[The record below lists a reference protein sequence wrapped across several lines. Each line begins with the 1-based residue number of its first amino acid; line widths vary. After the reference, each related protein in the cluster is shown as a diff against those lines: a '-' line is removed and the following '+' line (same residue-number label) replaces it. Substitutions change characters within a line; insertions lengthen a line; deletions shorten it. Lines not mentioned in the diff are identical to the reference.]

1 MKFSSKF
8 FNVIF
13 LSLLILSTENAYVK
27 LSGKKISSEPLTS
40 PSIINA
46 FDDDLTTSFTS
57 KEASKGWIGLK
68 LDSKYLITKIG
79 LAFPINS
86 KKEDYLL
93 SILEGSNEPTFSDST
108 VLYMVTE
115 ELKLGEMNYIPI
127 KTNIRYK
134 YIRYI
139 GPNSKYCVI
148 SELEIYGD
156 DELGTSTR
164 INSFASSSKNDDDE
178 DYYYQATNLPLVTI
192 NTEDSIEPFDK
203 ENYITCTVTIIKDN
217 KIVTKEKAKIKL
229 RGNST
234 SRLDKKSY
242 RLKFDSKQKILD
254 MPAKAKNWA
263 IIANYSDKTLMR
275 YLLAHKISSL
285 FELNYS
291 PACESVD
298 MIVNG
303 EFQGN
308 FGFCDQME
316 EGKGRIEVT
325 EMDETC
331 IEEPEVTGGYVIAA
345 DGWARQGGD
354 KYYLSNKGVVLVIKY
369 PKDNDIVKEQET
381 YILNAF
387 NKVEEECYDNITDK
401 IDIDTFCKYLL
412 VEDLTGNGETFWST
426 YMYKEREDDKIY
438 FGPVWDFDLA
448 FDNNQRVYPTL
459 EKKDFIYK
467 YDISAGTMNTLATK
481 ILSNENV
488 IKRLKELWSSFI
500 ESKVTKNKLIIY
512 IDEII
517 NKINESQKLNF
528 MRWDILN
535 TKILLNPVAR
545 GSFEAETDYLK
556 YFIIQ
561 RFDIL
566 DEIVKKASYET
577 INAEVEIK
585 NKHHH
590 RKDKERITNNFN
602 FNSFKTFL
610 LRDDE

>member
-1 MKFSSKF
+1 MEFSSKF
-8 FNVIF
+8 FIVIF
-13 LSLLILSTENAYVK
+13 LSFLILSSENVYVK
-27 LSGKKISSEPLTS
+27 LNGKKISSEPLTS
-40 PSIINA
+40 QSISNA
-46 FDDDLTTSFTS
+46 FDGDLSTSFTS

-93 SILEGSNEPTFSDST
+93 SILEGSNDPTFTDST
-108 VLYMVTE
+108 ILYMITE
-115 ELKLGEMNYIPI
+115 ELKLGEMNYISI
-127 KTNIRYK
+127 KTSSRYK

-139 GPNSKYCVI
+139 GPNGKYCVI

-156 DELGTSTR
+156 DELGTNTKL
-164 INSFASSSKNDDDE
+164 NSLSSKNDE
-178 DYYYQATNLPLVTI
+178 DYYYQATNLPLVII

-203 ENYITCTVTIIKDN
+203 ETYITCTVTIIKDN

-263 IIANYSDKTLMR
+263 IIANFSDKTLMR

-285 FELNYS
+285 FELKYS

-369 PKDNDIVKEQET
+369 PKDNDIVKEQES

-387 NKVEEECYDNITDK
+387 NVVEDECYNNVIDK

-426 YMYKEREDDKIY
+426 YMYKERNDDKIY

-448 FDNNQRVYPTL
+448 FDNNNRVYPTL

-481 ILSNENV
+481 ILSNEKV
-488 IKRLKELWSSFI
+488 IKRLKEIWLSFI
-500 ESKVTKNKLIIY
+500 ESKVTKNKLISY
-512 IDEII
+512 INEII
-517 NKINESQKLNF
+517 DKINESQKLNF
-528 MRWDILN
+528 IRWDILN

-545 GSFEAETDYLK
+545 GSFEAETDYLI
-556 YFIIQ
+556 YFIVQ

-566 DEIVKKASYET
+566 DEIVKNASYET
-577 INAEVEIK
+577 INAEVETK
-585 NKHHH
+585 RKSHH
-590 RKDKERITNNFN
+590 RKDEERKTNNFSFNN
-602 FNSFKTFL
+602 FNAFL
-610 LRDDE
+610 FRDDE

>member
-8 FNVIF
+8 FIVIF
-13 LSLLILSTENAYVK
+13 LSFLILSSENVYVK
-27 LSGKKISSEPLTS
+27 LNGKKISSEPLTS
-40 PSIINA
+40 QSISNA
-46 FDDDLTTSFTS
+46 FDGDLSTSFTS

-93 SILEGSNEPTFSDST
+93 SILEGSNDPTFTDST
-108 VLYMVTE
+108 ILYMITE
-115 ELKLGEMNYIPI
+115 ELKLGEMNYISI
-127 KTNIRYK
+127 KTSSRYK

-139 GPNSKYCVI
+139 GPNGKYCVI

-156 DELGTSTR
+156 DELGTNKKL
-164 INSFASSSKNDDDE
+164 NSLSSKNDE
-178 DYYYQATNLPLVTI
+178 DYYYQATNLPLVII

-203 ENYITCTVTIIKDN
+203 ETYITCTVTIIKDN

-285 FELNYS
+285 FELTYS

-369 PKDNDIVKEQET
+369 PKDNDIVKEQES

-387 NKVEEECYDNITDK
+387 NVVEDECYNNVIDK

-426 YMYKEREDDKIY
+426 YMYKERNDDKIY

-448 FDNNQRVYPTL
+448 FDNNNRVYPTL

-481 ILSNENV
+481 ILSNEKV
-488 IKRLKELWSSFI
+488 IKRLKEIWLSFI
-500 ESKVTKNKLIIY
+500 ESKVTKNKLISY
-512 IDEII
+512 INEII
-517 NKINESQKLNF
+517 DKINESQKLNF
-528 MRWDILN
+528 IRWDILN

-545 GSFEAETDYLK
+545 GSFEAETDYLI
-556 YFIIQ
+556 YFIVQ

-566 DEIVKKASYET
+566 DEIVKNASYET
-577 INAEVEIK
+577 INAEVETK
-585 NKHHH
+585 RKSHH
-590 RKDKERITNNFN
+590 RKDEERKTNNFSFNN
-602 FNSFKTFL
+602 FNAFL
-610 LRDDE
+610 FRDDE

>member
-8 FNVIF
+8 FIVIF
-13 LSLLILSTENAYVK
+13 LSFLILSSENVYVK
-27 LSGKKISSEPLTS
+27 LNGKKISSEPLTS
-40 PSIINA
+40 QSISNA
-46 FDDDLTTSFTS
+46 FDGDLSTSFTS

-93 SILEGSNEPTFSDST
+93 SILEGSNDPTFTDST
-108 VLYMVTE
+108 ILYMITE
-115 ELKLGEMNYIPI
+115 ELKLGEMNYISI
-127 KTNIRYK
+127 KTSSRYK

-139 GPNSKYCVI
+139 GPNGKYCVI

-156 DELGTSTR
+156 DELGTNTKL
-164 INSFASSSKNDDDE
+164 NSLSSKNDE
-178 DYYYQATNLPLVTI
+178 DYYYQATNLPLVII

-203 ENYITCTVTIIKDN
+203 ETYIACTVTIIKDN

-263 IIANYSDKTLMR
+263 IIANFSDKTLMR

-285 FELNYS
+285 FELTYS

-354 KYYLSNKGVVLVIKY
+354 KYYLSDKGVVLVIKY
-369 PKDNDIVKEQET
+369 PKDNDIIKEQES

-387 NKVEEECYDNITDK
+387 NIVEDECYNNVIDK

-426 YMYKEREDDKIY
+426 YMYKERNDDKIY

-448 FDNNQRVYPTL
+448 FDNNNRVYPTL

-481 ILSNENV
+481 ILSNEKV
-488 IKRLKELWSSFI
+488 IKRLKEIWLSFI
-500 ESKVTKNKLIIY
+500 ESKVTKNKLISY
-512 IDEII
+512 INEII
-517 NKINESQKLNF
+517 DKINESQKLNF
-528 MRWDILN
+528 IRWDILN

-545 GSFEAETDYLK
+545 GSFEAETDYLI
-556 YFIIQ
+556 YFIVQ

-566 DEIVKKASYET
+566 DEIVKNASYET
-577 INAEVEIK
+577 INAEVETK
-585 NKHHH
+585 RKSHH
-590 RKDKERITNNFN
+590 RKDEERKTNNFSFNN
-602 FNSFKTFL
+602 FNAFL
-610 LRDDE
+610 FRDDE

>member
-1 MKFSSKF
+1 MEFSSKF
-8 FNVIF
+8 FIVIF
-13 LSLLILSTENAYVK
+13 LSFLILSSENVYVK
-27 LSGKKISSEPLTS
+27 LNGKKISSEPLTLQ
-40 PSIINA
+40 SISNA
-46 FDDDLTTSFTS
+46 FDGDLSTSFTS

-93 SILEGSNEPTFSDST
+93 SILEGSNDPTFTDST
-108 VLYMVTE
+108 ILYMITE
-115 ELKLGEMNYIPI
+115 ELKLGEMNYISI
-127 KTNIRYK
+127 KTSSRYK

-139 GPNSKYCVI
+139 GPNGKYCVI

-156 DELGTSTR
+156 DELGTNTKL
-164 INSFASSSKNDDDE
+164 NSLSSKNDE
-178 DYYYQATNLPLVTI
+178 DYYYQATNLPLVII
-192 NTEDSIEPFDK
+192 NTEDSVEPFDK
-203 ENYITCTVTIIKDN
+203 ETYITCTVTIIKDN

-263 IIANYSDKTLMR
+263 IIANFSDKTLMR

-285 FELNYS
+285 FELTYS

-369 PKDNDIVKEQET
+369 PKDNDIVKEQES

-387 NKVEEECYDNITDK
+387 NVVEDECYNNVIDK

-426 YMYKEREDDKIY
+426 YMYKERNDDKIY

-448 FDNNQRVYPTL
+448 FDNNNRVYPTL

-481 ILSNENV
+481 ILSNEKV
-488 IKRLKELWSSFI
+488 IKRLKEIWLSFI
-500 ESKVTKNKLIIY
+500 ESKVTKNKLISY
-512 IDEII
+512 INEII
-517 NKINESQKLNF
+517 DKINESQKLNF
-528 MRWDILN
+528 IRWDILN

-545 GSFEAETDYLK
+545 GSFEAETDYLI
-556 YFIIQ
+556 YFIVQ

-566 DEIVKKASYET
+566 DEIVKNASYET
-577 INAEVEIK
+577 INAEVETK
-585 NKHHH
+585 RKSHH
-590 RKDKERITNNFN
+590 RKDEERKTNNFSFNN
-602 FNSFKTFL
+602 FNAFL
-610 LRDDE
+610 FRDDE

>member
-8 FNVIF
+8 FIVIF
-13 LSLLILSTENAYVK
+13 LSFLILSNENVYVK
-27 LSGKKISSEPLTS
+27 LNGKKISSEPLTS
-40 PSIINA
+40 QSISNA
-46 FDDDLTTSFTS
+46 FDGDLSTSFAS

-93 SILEGSNEPTFSDST
+93 SILEGSNDPTFTDST
-108 VLYMVTE
+108 ILYMITE
-115 ELKLGEMNYIPI
+115 ELKLGEMNYISI
-127 KTNIRYK
+127 KTSSRYK

-139 GPNSKYCVI
+139 GPNGKYCVI

-156 DELGTSTR
+156 DELGTNTKL
-164 INSFASSSKNDDDE
+164 NSLSSKNDE
-178 DYYYQATNLPLVTI
+178 DYYYQATNLPLVII

-203 ENYITCTVTIIKDN
+203 ETYITCTVTIIKDN

-285 FELNYS
+285 FELTYS

-325 EMDETC
+325 EMDKTC

-369 PKDNDIVKEQET
+369 PKDNDIVKEQES

-387 NKVEEECYDNITDK
+387 NVVEDECYNNVIDK

-426 YMYKEREDDKIY
+426 YMYKERNDDKIY

-448 FDNNQRVYPTL
+448 FDNNNRVYPTL

-481 ILSNENV
+481 ILSNEKV
-488 IKRLKELWSSFI
+488 IKRLKEIWLSFI
-500 ESKVTKNKLIIY
+500 ESKVTKNKLISY
-512 IDEII
+512 INEII
-517 NKINESQKLNF
+517 DKINESQKLNF
-528 MRWDILN
+528 IRWDILN

-545 GSFEAETDYLK
+545 GSFEAETDYLI
-556 YFIIQ
+556 YFIVQ

-566 DEIVKKASYET
+566 DEIVKNASYET
-577 INAEVEIK
+577 INAEVETK
-585 NKHHH
+585 RKSHH
-590 RKDKERITNNFN
+590 RKDKERKTNNFSFNN
-602 FNSFKTFL
+602 FNAFL

>member
-8 FNVIF
+8 FIVIF
-13 LSLLILSTENAYVK
+13 LSFLILSSENVYVK
-27 LSGKKISSEPLTS
+27 LNGKKISSEPLTS
-40 PSIINA
+40 QSISNA
-46 FDDDLTTSFTS
+46 FDGDLSTSFTS

-93 SILEGSNEPTFSDST
+93 SILEGSNDPTFTDST
-108 VLYMVTE
+108 ILYMITE
-115 ELKLGEMNYIPI
+115 ELKLGEMNYISI
-127 KTNIRYK
+127 KTSSRYK

-139 GPNSKYCVI
+139 GPNGKYCVI

-156 DELGTSTR
+156 DELGTNTKL
-164 INSFASSSKNDDDE
+164 NSLSSKNDE
-178 DYYYQATNLPLVTI
+178 DYYYQATNLPLVII

-203 ENYITCTVTIIKDN
+203 ETYITCTVTIIKDN

-369 PKDNDIVKEQET
+369 PKDNDIVKEQES

-387 NKVEEECYDNITDK
+387 NVVEDECYNNVIDK

-426 YMYKEREDDKIY
+426 YMYKERNDDKIY

-448 FDNNQRVYPTL
+448 FDNNNRVYPTL

-481 ILSNENV
+481 ILSNEKV
-488 IKRLKELWSSFI
+488 IKRLKEIWLSFI
-500 ESKVTKNKLIIY
+500 ESKVTKNKLISY
-512 IDEII
+512 INEII
-517 NKINESQKLNF
+517 DKINESQKLNF
-528 MRWDILN
+528 IRWDILN

-545 GSFEAETDYLK
+545 GSFEAETDYLI
-556 YFIIQ
+556 YFIVQ

-566 DEIVKKASYET
+566 DEIVKNASYET
-577 INAEVEIK
+577 INAEVETK
-585 NKHHH
+585 RKSHH
-590 RKDKERITNNFN
+590 RKDEERKTNNFSFNN
-602 FNSFKTFL
+602 FNAFL
-610 LRDDE
+610 FRDDE

>member
-8 FNVIF
+8 FIVIF
-13 LSLLILSTENAYVK
+13 LSFLILSNENVYVK
-27 LSGKKISSEPLTS
+27 LNGKKISSEPLTS
-40 PSIINA
+40 QSISNA
-46 FDDDLTTSFTS
+46 FDGDLSTSFAS

-93 SILEGSNEPTFSDST
+93 SILEGSNDPTFTDST
-108 VLYMVTE
+108 ILYMITE
-115 ELKLGEMNYIPI
+115 ELKLGEMNYISI
-127 KTNIRYK
+127 KTSSRYK

-139 GPNSKYCVI
+139 GPNGKYCVI

-156 DELGTSTR
+156 DELGTN
-164 INSFASSSKNDDDE
+164 IKLNSLSSKNDE
-178 DYYYQATNLPLVTI
+178 DYYYQATNLPLVII

-203 ENYITCTVTIIKDN
+203 ETYITCTVTIIKDN

-285 FELNYS
+285 FELTYS

-325 EMDETC
+325 EMDKTC

-369 PKDNDIVKEQET
+369 PKDNDIVKEQES

-387 NKVEEECYDNITDK
+387 NVVEDECYNNVIDK

-426 YMYKEREDDKIY
+426 YMYKERNDDKIY

-448 FDNNQRVYPTL
+448 FDNNNRVYPTL

-481 ILSNENV
+481 ILSNEKV
-488 IKRLKELWSSFI
+488 IKRLKEIWLSFI
-500 ESKVTKNKLIIY
+500 ESKVTKNKLISY
-512 IDEII
+512 INEII
-517 NKINESQKLNF
+517 DKINESQKLNF
-528 MRWDILN
+528 IRWDILN

-545 GSFEAETDYLK
+545 GSFEAETDYLI
-556 YFIIQ
+556 YFIVQ

-566 DEIVKKASYET
+566 DEIVKNASYET
-577 INAEVEIK
+577 INAEVETK
-585 NKHHH
+585 RKSHH
-590 RKDKERITNNFN
+590 RKDKERKTNNFSFNN
-602 FNSFKTFL
+602 FNAFL

>member
-1 MKFSSKF
+1 MKFASKAF
-8 FNVIF
+8 TVIF
-13 LSLLILSTENAYVK
+13 LSLLILSSENANMK
-27 LSGKKISSEPLTS
+27 LNGKIISSDPLTS
-40 PSIINA
+40 PSINNA
-46 FDDDLTTSFTS
+46 FDGDLSTSFTS

-79 LAFPINS
+79 FAFPINS

-93 SILEGSNEPTFSDST
+93 SILEGSNEPTFTDST
-108 VLYMVTE
+108 ILYMITE
-115 ELKLGEMNYIPI
+115 ELKLGEMNYISI
-127 KTNIRYK
+127 KTNSRFK

-139 GPNSKYCVI
+139 GPNNKYCVI

-156 DELGTSTR
+156 DELGTNTR
-164 INSFASSSKNDDDE
+164 LNVLSSKNDK
-178 DYYYQATNLPLVTI
+178 DYYYQATNLPLVII
-192 NTEDSIEPFDK
+192 NTEDSVEPFDK
-203 ENYITCTVTIIKDN
+203 ETYITCTVTIIKDN
-217 KIVTKEKAKIKL
+217 KIVKKEKARIKL

-285 FELNYS
+285 FELTYS

-308 FGFCDQME
+308 FGFCDQIE

-325 EMDETC
+325 EMDQTC
-331 IEEPEVTGGYVIAA
+331 IEEPELTGGYVIAA

-354 KYYLSNKGVVLVIKY
+354 KYYLSTKGVVLVIKF

-381 YILNAF
+381 YILNTF
-387 NKVEEECYDNITDK
+387 NKVEDDCYNNVIDK

-426 YMYKEREDDKIY
+426 YMYKERGDDKIY

-448 FDNNQRVYPTL
+448 FDNNNRVYPTL

-488 IKRLKELWSSFI
+488 IKRLKETWSSFT
-500 ESKVTKNKLIIY
+500 ESKVTKNKLIDY
-512 IDEII
+512 ISEII
-517 NKINESQKLNF
+517 DKINESQKLNF
-528 MRWDILN
+528 IRWDILN

-556 YFIIQ
+556 YFIVQ

-577 INAEVEIK
+577 INAEVETK
-585 NKHHH
+585 RKHHH
-590 RKDKERITNNFN
+590 RKDEESKTNNLKN
-602 FNSFKTFL
+602 FNTFL
-610 LRDDE
+610 LGNDE

>member
-8 FNVIF
+8 FIVIF
-13 LSLLILSTENAYVK
+13 LSFLILSNENVYVK
-27 LSGKKISSEPLTS
+27 LNGKKISSEPLTS
-40 PSIINA
+40 QSISNA
-46 FDDDLTTSFTS
+46 FDGDLSTSFAS

-93 SILEGSNEPTFSDST
+93 SILEGSNDPTFTDST
-108 VLYMVTE
+108 ILYMITE
-115 ELKLGEMNYIPI
+115 ELKLGEMNYISI
-127 KTNIRYK
+127 KTSSRYK

-139 GPNSKYCVI
+139 GPNGKYCVI

-156 DELGTSTR
+156 DELGTNTKL
-164 INSFASSSKNDDDE
+164 NSLSSKNDE
-178 DYYYQATNLPLVTI
+178 DYYYQATNLPLVII

-203 ENYITCTVTIIKDN
+203 ETYITCTVTIIKDN

-285 FELNYS
+285 FELTYS

-369 PKDNDIVKEQET
+369 PKDNDIVKEQES

-387 NKVEEECYDNITDK
+387 NVVEDECYNNVIDK

-426 YMYKEREDDKIY
+426 YMYKERNDDKIY

-448 FDNNQRVYPTL
+448 FDNNNRVYPTL

-481 ILSNENV
+481 ILSNEKV
-488 IKRLKELWSSFI
+488 IKRLKEIWLSFI
-500 ESKVTKNKLIIY
+500 ESKVTKNKLISY
-512 IDEII
+512 INEII
-517 NKINESQKLNF
+517 DKINESQKLNF
-528 MRWDILN
+528 IRWDILN

-545 GSFEAETDYLK
+545 GSFEAETDYLI

-566 DEIVKKASYET
+566 DEIVKNASYET
-577 INAEVEIK
+577 INAEVETK
-585 NKHHH
+585 RKSHH
-590 RKDKERITNNFN
+590 RKDEERKTNNFSFNN
-602 FNSFKTFL
+602 FNAFL
-610 LRDDE
+610 FRDDE

>member
-8 FNVIF
+8 FIAIF
-13 LSLLILSTENAYVK
+13 LSFLILSSENVYVK
-27 LSGKKISSEPLTS
+27 LNGKKISSEPLTS
-40 PSIINA
+40 QSISNA
-46 FDDDLTTSFTS
+46 FDGDLSTSFTS

-93 SILEGSNEPTFSDST
+93 SILEGSNDPTFTDST
-108 VLYMVTE
+108 ILYMITE
-115 ELKLGEMNYIPI
+115 ELKLGEMNYISI
-127 KTNIRYK
+127 KTSSRYK

-139 GPNSKYCVI
+139 GPNGKYCVI

-156 DELGTSTR
+156 DELGTN
-164 INSFASSSKNDDDE
+164 IKLNSLSSKNDE
-178 DYYYQATNLPLVTI
+178 DYYYQATNLPLVII

-203 ENYITCTVTIIKDN
+203 ETYITCTVTIIKDN

-285 FELNYS
+285 FELTYS

-325 EMDETC
+325 EMDKTC

-369 PKDNDIVKEQET
+369 PKDNDIVKEQES

-387 NKVEEECYDNITDK
+387 NVVEDECYNNVIDK

-426 YMYKEREDDKIY
+426 YMYKERNDDKIY

-448 FDNNQRVYPTL
+448 FDNNNRVYPTL

-481 ILSNENV
+481 ILSNEKV
-488 IKRLKELWSSFI
+488 IKRLKEIWLSFI
-500 ESKVTKNKLIIY
+500 ESKVTKNKLISY
-512 IDEII
+512 INEII
-517 NKINESQKLNF
+517 DKINESQKLNF
-528 MRWDILN
+528 IRWDILN

-545 GSFEAETDYLK
+545 GSFEAETDYLI
-556 YFIIQ
+556 YFIVQ

-566 DEIVKKASYET
+566 DEIVKNASYET
-577 INAEVEIK
+577 INAEVETK
-585 NKHHH
+585 RKSHH
-590 RKDKERITNNFN
+590 RKDEERKTNNFSFNN
-602 FNSFKTFL
+602 FNAFL

>member
-1 MKFSSKF
+1 MEFSSKF
-8 FNVIF
+8 FIVIF
-13 LSLLILSTENAYVK
+13 LSFLILSSENVYVK
-27 LSGKKISSEPLTS
+27 LNGKKISSEPLTLQ
-40 PSIINA
+40 SIRNA
-46 FDDDLTTSFTS
+46 FDGDLSTSFTS

-93 SILEGSNEPTFSDST
+93 SILEGSNDPTFTDST
-108 VLYMVTE
+108 ILYMITE
-115 ELKLGEMNYIPI
+115 ELKLGEMNYISI
-127 KTNIRYK
+127 KTSSRYK

-139 GPNSKYCVI
+139 GPNGKYCVI

-156 DELGTSTR
+156 DELGTNTKL
-164 INSFASSSKNDDDE
+164 NSLSSKNDE
-178 DYYYQATNLPLVTI
+178 DYYYQATNLPLVII

-203 ENYITCTVTIIKDN
+203 ETYITCTVTIIKDN

-263 IIANYSDKTLMR
+263 IIANFSDKTLMR

-285 FELNYS
+285 FELKYS

-369 PKDNDIVKEQET
+369 PKDNDIVKEQES

-387 NKVEEECYDNITDK
+387 NVVEDECYNNVIDK

-426 YMYKEREDDKIY
+426 YMYKERNDDKIY

-448 FDNNQRVYPTL
+448 FDNNNRVYPTL

-481 ILSNENV
+481 ILSNEKV
-488 IKRLKELWSSFI
+488 IKRLKEIWLSFI
-500 ESKVTKNKLIIY
+500 ESKVTKNKLISY
-512 IDEII
+512 INEII
-517 NKINESQKLNF
+517 DKINESQKLNF
-528 MRWDILN
+528 IRWDILN

-545 GSFEAETDYLK
+545 GSFEAETDYLI
-556 YFIIQ
+556 YFIVQ

-566 DEIVKKASYET
+566 DEIVKNASYET
-577 INAEVEIK
+577 INAEVETK
-585 NKHHH
+585 RKSHH
-590 RKDKERITNNFN
+590 RKDEERKTNNFSFNN
-602 FNSFKTFL
+602 FNAFL
-610 LRDDE
+610 FRDDE

>member
-8 FNVIF
+8 FIVIF
-13 LSLLILSTENAYVK
+13 LSFLILSSENVYVK
-27 LSGKKISSEPLTS
+27 LNGKKISSEPLTS
-40 PSIINA
+40 QSISNA
-46 FDDDLTTSFTS
+46 FDGDLSTSFTS

-93 SILEGSNEPTFSDST
+93 SILEGSNDPTFTDST
-108 VLYMVTE
+108 ILYMITE
-115 ELKLGEMNYIPI
+115 ELKLGEMNYISI
-127 KTNIRYK
+127 KTSSRYK

-139 GPNSKYCVI
+139 GPNGKYCVI

-156 DELGTSTR
+156 DELGTNTKL
-164 INSFASSSKNDDDE
+164 NSLSSKNDE
-178 DYYYQATNLPLVTI
+178 DYYYQATNLPLVII

-203 ENYITCTVTIIKDN
+203 ETYITCTVTIIKDN

-263 IIANYSDKTLMR
+263 IIANFSDKTLMR

-285 FELNYS
+285 FELKYS

-369 PKDNDIVKEQET
+369 PKDNDIVKEQES

-387 NKVEEECYDNITDK
+387 NVVEDECYNNVIDK

-426 YMYKEREDDKIY
+426 YMYKERNDDKIY

-448 FDNNQRVYPTL
+448 FDNNNRVYPTL

-481 ILSNENV
+481 ILSNEKV
-488 IKRLKELWSSFI
+488 IKRLKEIWLSFI
-500 ESKVTKNKLIIY
+500 ESKVTKNKLISY
-512 IDEII
+512 INEII
-517 NKINESQKLNF
+517 DKINESQKLNF
-528 MRWDILN
+528 IRWDILN

-545 GSFEAETDYLK
+545 GSFEAETDYLI
-556 YFIIQ
+556 YFIVQ

-566 DEIVKKASYET
+566 DEIVKNASYET
-577 INAEVEIK
+577 INAEVETK
-585 NKHHH
+585 RKSHH
-590 RKDKERITNNFN
+590 RKDEERKTNNFSFNN
-602 FNSFKTFL
+602 FNAFL
-610 LRDDE
+610 FRDDE

>member
-8 FNVIF
+8 FIAIF
-13 LSLLILSTENAYVK
+13 LSFLILSSENIYVK
-27 LSGKKISSEPLTS
+27 LNGKKISSEPLTS
-40 PSIINA
+40 QSISNA
-46 FDDDLTTSFTS
+46 FDGDLSTSFAS

-93 SILEGSNEPTFSDST
+93 SILEGSNDPTFTDST
-108 VLYMVTE
+108 ILYMITE
-115 ELKLGEMNYIPI
+115 ELKLGEMNYISI
-127 KTNIRYK
+127 KTSSRYK

-139 GPNSKYCVI
+139 GPNGKYCVI

-156 DELGTSTR
+156 DELGTN
-164 INSFASSSKNDDDE
+164 IKLNSLSSKNDE
-178 DYYYQATNLPLVTI
+178 DYYYQATNLPLVII

-203 ENYITCTVTIIKDN
+203 ETYITCTVTIIKDN

-285 FELNYS
+285 FELTYS

-325 EMDETC
+325 EMDKTC

-369 PKDNDIVKEQET
+369 PKDNDIVKEQES

-387 NKVEEECYDNITDK
+387 NVVEDECYNNVIDK

-426 YMYKEREDDKIY
+426 YMYKERNDDKIY

-448 FDNNQRVYPTL
+448 FDNNNRVYPTL

-481 ILSNENV
+481 ILSNEKV
-488 IKRLKELWSSFI
+488 IKRLKEIWLSFI
-500 ESKVTKNKLIIY
+500 ESKVTKNKLISY
-512 IDEII
+512 INEII
-517 NKINESQKLNF
+517 DKINESQKLNF
-528 MRWDILN
+528 IRWDILN

-545 GSFEAETDYLK
+545 GSFEAETDYLI
-556 YFIIQ
+556 YFIVQ

-566 DEIVKKASYET
+566 DEIVKNASYET
-577 INAEVEIK
+577 INAEVETK
-585 NKHHH
+585 RKSHH
-590 RKDKERITNNFN
+590 RKDKERKTNNFSFNN
-602 FNSFKTFL
+602 FNAFL

>member
-8 FNVIF
+8 FIVIF
-13 LSLLILSTENAYVK
+13 LSFLILSNENVYVK
-27 LSGKKISSEPLTS
+27 VNGKKISSEPLTS
-40 PSIINA
+40 QSISNA
-46 FDDDLTTSFTS
+46 FDGDLSTSFTS

-93 SILEGSNEPTFSDST
+93 SILEGSNDPTFTDST
-108 VLYMVTE
+108 ILYMITE
-115 ELKLGEMNYIPI
+115 EFKLGEMNYISI
-127 KTNIRYK
+127 KTSSRYK

-139 GPNSKYCVI
+139 GPNGKYCVI

-156 DELGTSTR
+156 DELGTNTKL
-164 INSFASSSKNDDDE
+164 NSLSSKNDE
-178 DYYYQATNLPLVTI
+178 DYYYQATNLPLVII

-203 ENYITCTVTIIKDN
+203 ETYITCTVTIIKDN

-242 RLKFDSKQKILD
+242 RLKFDSKQKILG

-263 IIANYSDKTLMR
+263 IIANFSDKTLMR

-285 FELNYS
+285 FELTYS

-369 PKDNDIVKEQET
+369 PKDNDIVKEQES

-387 NKVEEECYDNITDK
+387 NVVEDECYNNVIDK

-426 YMYKEREDDKIY
+426 YMYKERNDDKIY

-448 FDNNQRVYPTL
+448 FDNNNRVYPTL

-481 ILSNENV
+481 ILSNEKV
-488 IKRLKELWSSFI
+488 IKRLKEIWLSFI
-500 ESKVTKNKLIIY
+500 ESKVTKNKLISY
-512 IDEII
+512 INEII
-517 NKINESQKLNF
+517 DKINESQKLNF
-528 MRWDILN
+528 IRWDILN

-545 GSFEAETDYLK
+545 GSFEAETDYLI
-556 YFIIQ
+556 YFIVQ

-566 DEIVKKASYET
+566 DEIVKNASYET
-577 INAEVEIK
+577 INAEVETK
-585 NKHHH
+585 RKSHH
-590 RKDKERITNNFN
+590 RKDEERKTNNFSFNN
-602 FNSFKTFL
+602 FNAFL
-610 LRDDE
+610 FRDDE

>member
-8 FNVIF
+8 FIVIF
-13 LSLLILSTENAYVK
+13 LSFLILSNENVYVK
-27 LSGKKISSEPLTS
+27 LNGKKISSEPLTS
-40 PSIINA
+40 QSISNA
-46 FDDDLTTSFTS
+46 FDGDLSTSFAS

-93 SILEGSNEPTFSDST
+93 SILEGSNDPTFTDST
-108 VLYMVTE
+108 ILYMITE
-115 ELKLGEMNYIPI
+115 ELKLGEMNYISI
-127 KTNIRYK
+127 KTSSRYK

-139 GPNSKYCVI
+139 GPNGKYCVI

-156 DELGTSTR
+156 DELGTN
-164 INSFASSSKNDDDE
+164 IKLNSLSSKNDE
-178 DYYYQATNLPLVTI
+178 DYYYQATNLPLVII

-203 ENYITCTVTIIKDN
+203 ETYITCTVTIIKDN

-285 FELNYS
+285 FELTYS

-325 EMDETC
+325 EMDKTC

-369 PKDNDIVKEQET
+369 PKDNDIVKEQES

-387 NKVEEECYDNITDK
+387 NVVEDECYNNVIDK

-426 YMYKEREDDKIY
+426 YMYKERNDDKIY

-448 FDNNQRVYPTL
+448 FDNNNRVYPTL

-481 ILSNENV
+481 ILSNEKV
-488 IKRLKELWSSFI
+488 IKRLKEIWLSFI
-500 ESKVTKNKLIIY
+500 ESKVTKNKLISY
-512 IDEII
+512 INEII
-517 NKINESQKLNF
+517 DKINESQKLNF
-528 MRWDILN
+528 IRWDILN

-545 GSFEAETDYLK
+545 GSFEAETDYLI
-556 YFIIQ
+556 YFIVQ

-566 DEIVKKASYET
+566 DEIVKNASYET
-577 INAEVEIK
+577 INAEVETK
-585 NKHHH
+585 RKSHH
-590 RKDKERITNNFN
+590 RKDKERKTNNFSFNN
-602 FNSFKTFL
+602 FNAFL
-610 LRDDE
+610 FRDDE

>member
-8 FNVIF
+8 FIVIF
-13 LSLLILSTENAYVK
+13 LSFLILSSENVYVK
-27 LSGKKISSEPLTS
+27 LNGKKISSEPLTS
-40 PSIINA
+40 QSISNA
-46 FDDDLTTSFTS
+46 FDGDLSTSFTS

-93 SILEGSNEPTFSDST
+93 SILEGSNDPTFTDST
-108 VLYMVTE
+108 ILYMITE
-115 ELKLGEMNYIPI
+115 ELTLGEMNYISI
-127 KTNIRYK
+127 KTSSRYK

-139 GPNSKYCVI
+139 GPNGKYCVI

-156 DELGTSTR
+156 DELGTNKKL
-164 INSFASSSKNDDDE
+164 NSLSSKNDE
-178 DYYYQATNLPLVTI
+178 DYYYQATNLPLVII

-203 ENYITCTVTIIKDN
+203 ETYITCTVTIIKDN

-263 IIANYSDKTLMR
+263 IIANFSDKTLMR

-285 FELNYS
+285 FELTYS

-369 PKDNDIVKEQET
+369 PKDNDIVKEQES

-387 NKVEEECYDNITDK
+387 NVVEDECYNNVIDK

-426 YMYKEREDDKIY
+426 YMYKERNDDKIY

-448 FDNNQRVYPTL
+448 FDNNNRVYPTL

-481 ILSNENV
+481 ILSNEKV
-488 IKRLKELWSSFI
+488 IKRLKEIWLSFI
-500 ESKVTKNKLIIY
+500 ESKVTKNKLISY
-512 IDEII
+512 INEII
-517 NKINESQKLNF
+517 DKINESQKLNF
-528 MRWDILN
+528 IRWDILN

-545 GSFEAETDYLK
+545 GSFEAETDYLI
-556 YFIIQ
+556 YFIVQ

-566 DEIVKKASYET
+566 DEIVKNASYET
-577 INAEVEIK
+577 INAEVETK
-585 NKHHH
+585 RKSHH
-590 RKDKERITNNFN
+590 RKDEERKTNNFSFNN
-602 FNSFKTFL
+602 FNAFL
-610 LRDDE
+610 FRDDE

>member
-1 MKFSSKF
+1 MQFSSKAFTAIF
-8 FNVIF
+8 F
-13 LSLLILSTENAYVK
+13 SLLILSSENAYVK
-27 LSGKKISSEPLTS
+27 LNGKTISSEPLTS
-40 PSIINA
+40 PSISNA
-46 FDDDLTTSFTS
+46 FDGDLSTSFSS
-57 KEASKGWIGLK
+57 KDASKGWIGLK

-93 SILEGSNEPTFSDST
+93 SILEGSNEPTFTDST
-108 VLYMVTE
+108 ILYMITE
-115 ELKLGEMNYIPI
+115 ELNLGEMNYISI
-127 KTNIRYK
+127 KTNKRFK

-139 GPNSKYCVI
+139 GPNNKYCII

-156 DELGTSTR
+156 DELGKNTR
-164 INSFASSSKNDDDE
+164 LNVLSSKNDD
-178 DYYYQATNLPLVTI
+178 DYYYQATNLPLVII

-203 ENYITCTVTIIKDN
+203 ETYITCTVTIIKDN

-242 RLKFDSKQKILD
+242 RLKFDSKQKILG
-254 MPAKAKNWA
+254 MPAKARNWA

-275 YLLAHKISSL
+275 YLVAHKISSL
-285 FELNYS
+285 FELKYS

-345 DGWARQGGD
+345 DGWSRQGGD
-354 KYYLSNKGVVLVIKY
+354 KYYLSDKGVVLVIKY
-369 PKDNDIVKEQET
+369 PKDNDLVKEQET

-387 NKVEEECYDNITDK
+387 NKVEDECYNNITDK

-448 FDNNQRVYPTL
+448 FDNNNRVYPTL

-467 YDISAGTMNTLATK
+467 YDLSAGTMNTLATK
-481 ILSNENV
+481 ILSNQNV
-488 IKRLKELWSSFI
+488 IKRLKETWSSFI
-500 ESKVTKNKLIIY
+500 QSKVTKNKILNY
-512 IDEII
+512 ISEII
-517 NKINESQKLNF
+517 DKINESQKLNF
-528 MRWDILN
+528 IRWDILN

-556 YFIIQ
+556 YFIVQ

-566 DEIVKKASYET
+566 DEIVKNASYET
-577 INAEVEIK
+577 INAEVETK
-585 NKHHH
+585 RKHHH
-590 RKDKERITNNFN
+590 RKDEERTTNNFS
-602 FNSFKTFL
+602 FNSFNTFL
-610 LRDDE
+610 LKNDE

>member
-8 FNVIF
+8 FIVIF
-13 LSLLILSTENAYVK
+13 LSFLILSNENVYVK
-27 LSGKKISSEPLTS
+27 LNGKKISSEPLTS
-40 PSIINA
+40 QSISNA
-46 FDDDLTTSFTS
+46 FDGDLSTSFIS

-93 SILEGSNEPTFSDST
+93 SILEGSNDPTFTDST
-108 VLYMVTE
+108 ILYMITE
-115 ELKLGEMNYIPI
+115 ELKLGEMNYISI
-127 KTNIRYK
+127 KTSSRYK

-139 GPNSKYCVI
+139 GPNGKYCVI

-156 DELGTSTR
+156 DELGTN
-164 INSFASSSKNDDDE
+164 IKLNSLSSKNDE
-178 DYYYQATNLPLVTI
+178 DYYYQATNLPLVII

-203 ENYITCTVTIIKDN
+203 ETYITCTVTIIKDN

-285 FELNYS
+285 FELTYS

-325 EMDETC
+325 EMDKTC

-369 PKDNDIVKEQET
+369 PKDNDIVKEQES

-387 NKVEEECYDNITDK
+387 NVVEDECYNNVIDK

-426 YMYKEREDDKIY
+426 YMYKERNDDKIY

-448 FDNNQRVYPTL
+448 FDNNNRVYPTL

-481 ILSNENV
+481 ILSNEKV
-488 IKRLKELWSSFI
+488 IKRLKEIWLSFI
-500 ESKVTKNKLIIY
+500 ESKVTKNKLISY
-512 IDEII
+512 INEII
-517 NKINESQKLNF
+517 DKINESQKLNF
-528 MRWDILN
+528 IRWDILN

-545 GSFEAETDYLK
+545 GSFEAETDYLI
-556 YFIIQ
+556 YFIVQ

-566 DEIVKKASYET
+566 DEIVKNASYET
-577 INAEVEIK
+577 INAEVETK
-585 NKHHH
+585 RKSHH
-590 RKDKERITNNFN
+590 RKDKERKTNNFSFNN
-602 FNSFKTFL
+602 FNAFL
-610 LRDDE
+610 FRDDE

>member
-1 MKFSSKF
+1 MKFESKAF
-8 FNVIF
+8 TVTF
-13 LSLLILSTENAYVK
+13 LSLLILSSENANMK
-27 LSGKKISSEPLTS
+27 LNGKIISSDPLTS
-40 PSIINA
+40 PSINNA
-46 FDDDLTTSFTS
+46 FDGDLSTSFTS
-57 KEASKGWIGLK
+57 KGASKGWIGLK

-79 LAFPINS
+79 FAFPINS

-93 SILEGSNEPTFSDST
+93 SILEGSNEPTFTDST
-108 VLYMVTE
+108 ILYMITE
-115 ELKLGEMNYIPI
+115 ELNLGEMNYISI
-127 KTNIRYK
+127 KTNNRYK

-139 GPNSKYCVI
+139 GPNNKYCVI

-156 DELGTSTR
+156 DELGTNTR
-164 INSFASSSKNDDDE
+164 LNVLSSKNDK
-178 DYYYQATNLPLVTI
+178 DYYYQATNLPLVII

-203 ENYITCTVTIIKDN
+203 ETYIICTVTIIKDN

-263 IIANYSDKTLMR
+263 IIANFSDKTLMR

-285 FELNYS
+285 FELTYS

-325 EMDETC
+325 EMDKTC

-369 PKDNDIVKEQET
+369 PKDNDIVKEQES

-387 NKVEEECYDNITDK
+387 NVVEDECYNNVIDK

-426 YMYKEREDDKIY
+426 YMYKERNDDKIY

-448 FDNNQRVYPTL
+448 FDNNNRVYPTL

-481 ILSNENV
+481 ILSNEKV
-488 IKRLKELWSSFI
+488 IKRLKEIWLSFI
-500 ESKVTKNKLIIY
+500 ESKVTKNKLISY
-512 IDEII
+512 INEII
-517 NKINESQKLNF
+517 DKINESQKLNF
-528 MRWDILN
+528 IRWDILN

-545 GSFEAETDYLK
+545 GSFEAETDYLI
-556 YFIIQ
+556 YFIVQ

-566 DEIVKKASYET
+566 DEIVKNASYET
-577 INAEVEIK
+577 INAEVETK
-585 NKHHH
+585 RKSHH
-590 RKDKERITNNFN
+590 RKDKERKTNNFSFNN
-602 FNSFKTFL
+602 FNAFL
-610 LRDDE
+610 FRDDE

>member
-8 FNVIF
+8 FIVIF
-13 LSLLILSTENAYVK
+13 LSFLILSSENVYVK
-27 LSGKKISSEPLTS
+27 LNGKKISSEPLTS
-40 PSIINA
+40 QSISNA
-46 FDDDLTTSFTS
+46 FDGDLSTSFAS

-93 SILEGSNEPTFSDST
+93 SILEGSNDPTFTDST
-108 VLYMVTE
+108 ILYMITE
-115 ELKLGEMNYIPI
+115 ELKLGEMNYISI
-127 KTNIRYK
+127 KTSSRYK

-139 GPNSKYCVI
+139 GPNGKYCVI

-156 DELGTSTR
+156 DELGTNTKL
-164 INSFASSSKNDDDE
+164 NSLSSKNDE
-178 DYYYQATNLPLVTI
+178 DYYYQATNLPLVII

-203 ENYITCTVTIIKDN
+203 ETYITCTVTIIKDN

-285 FELNYS
+285 FELTYS

-369 PKDNDIVKEQET
+369 PKDNDIVKEQES

-387 NKVEEECYDNITDK
+387 NVVEDECYNNVIDK

-426 YMYKEREDDKIY
+426 YMYKERNDDKIY

-448 FDNNQRVYPTL
+448 FDNNNRVYPTL

-481 ILSNENV
+481 ILSNEKV
-488 IKRLKELWSSFI
+488 IKRLKEIWLSFI
-500 ESKVTKNKLIIY
+500 ESKVTKNKLISY
-512 IDEII
+512 INEII
-517 NKINESQKLNF
+517 DKINESQKLNF
-528 MRWDILN
+528 IRWDILN

-545 GSFEAETDYLK
+545 GSFEAETDYLI
-556 YFIIQ
+556 YFIVQ

-566 DEIVKKASYET
+566 DEIVKNASYET
-577 INAEVEIK
+577 INAEVETK
-585 NKHHH
+585 RKSHH
-590 RKDKERITNNFN
+590 RKDEERKTNNFSFNN
-602 FNSFKTFL
+602 FNAFL

>member
-8 FNVIF
+8 FIVIF
-13 LSLLILSTENAYVK
+13 LSFLILSSENVYVK
-27 LSGKKISSEPLTS
+27 LNGKKISSEPLTS
-40 PSIINA
+40 QSISNA
-46 FDDDLTTSFTS
+46 FDGDLSTSFIS

-93 SILEGSNEPTFSDST
+93 SILEGSNDPTFTDST
-108 VLYMVTE
+108 ILYMITE
-115 ELKLGEMNYIPI
+115 ELKLGEMNYISI
-127 KTNIRYK
+127 KTSSRYK

-139 GPNSKYCVI
+139 GPNGKYCVI

-156 DELGTSTR
+156 DELGTNTKL
-164 INSFASSSKNDDDE
+164 NSLSSKNDE
-178 DYYYQATNLPLVTI
+178 DYYYQATNLPLVII

-203 ENYITCTVTIIKDN
+203 ETYITCTVTIIKDN

-285 FELNYS
+285 FELTYS

-369 PKDNDIVKEQET
+369 PKDNDIVKEQES

-387 NKVEEECYDNITDK
+387 NVVEDECYNNVIDK

-426 YMYKEREDDKIY
+426 YMYKERNDDKIY

-448 FDNNQRVYPTL
+448 FDNNNRVYPTL

-481 ILSNENV
+481 ILSNEKV
-488 IKRLKELWSSFI
+488 IKRLKEIWLSFI
-500 ESKVTKNKLIIY
+500 ESKVTKNKLISY
-512 IDEII
+512 INEII
-517 NKINESQKLNF
+517 DKINESQKLNF
-528 MRWDILN
+528 IRWDILN

-545 GSFEAETDYLK
+545 GSFEAETDYLI
-556 YFIIQ
+556 YFIVQ

-566 DEIVKKASYET
+566 DEIVKNASYET
-577 INAEVEIK
+577 INAEVETK
-585 NKHHH
+585 RKSHH
-590 RKDKERITNNFN
+590 RKDEERKTNNFSFNN
-602 FNSFKTFL
+602 FNAFL
-610 LRDDE
+610 FRDDE

>member
-1 MKFSSKF
+1 MNFSSKAF
-8 FNVIF
+8 TAIF
-13 LSLLILSTENAYVK
+13 LSLLILSTENTFVK
-27 LSGKKISSEPLTS
+27 LNGKKISSEPLTS
-40 PSIINA
+40 QYINNA
-46 FDDDLTTSFTS
+46 FDGDLSTSFTS

-79 LAFPINS
+79 LAFPVNS

-93 SILEGSNEPTFSDST
+93 SILEGSNDPTFTEST
-108 VLYMVTE
+108 ILYMVTE
-115 ELKLGEMNYIPI
+115 ELKLGEMNYISI
-127 KTNIRYK
+127 KTNNRYK

-139 GPNSKYCVI
+139 GPNSRYCVI
-148 SELEIYGD
+148 SEFEIYGD
-156 DELGTSTR
+156 DELGTNTR
-164 INSFASSSKNDDDE
+164 VNALSFKSDE
-178 DYYYQATNLPLVTI
+178 EYYYQATNLPLVII

-242 RLKFDSKQKILD
+242 RVKFDSKQKILD

-345 DGWARQGGD
+345 DGWAKQGGD

-387 NKVEEECYDNITDK
+387 NQVEEECYNNITDK

-467 YDISAGTMNTLATK
+467 YDISAGTMNTLATN
-481 ILSNENV
+481 ILSDEKV
-488 IKRLKELWSSFI
+488 IKRLKEIWLSFI
-500 ESKVTKNKLIIY
+500 QSKVTKNKLITY
-512 IDEII
+512 INEII
-517 NKINESQKLNF
+517 SKINESQKLNF
-528 MRWDILN
+528 IRWDILN

-545 GSFEAETDYLK
+545 GSFEAETDYLI
-556 YFIIQ
+556 YFIDK

-566 DEIVKKASYET
+566 DEIVRKASYET
-577 INAEVEIK
+577 INAEVETK
-585 NKHHH
+585 RKRNH
-590 RKDKERITNNFN
+590 RTEEKPATNNFN
-602 FNSFKTFL
+602 FNSFNNL
-610 LRDDE
+610 LFRDDE

>member
-1 MKFSSKF
+1 MKFSSKAF
-8 FNVIF
+8 IVIL
-13 LSLLILSTENAYVK
+13 LSLLIFSSENPYVK
-27 LSGKKISSEPLTS
+27 LNGKRISSEPLTS
-40 PSIINA
+40 PSISNA
-46 FDDDLTTSFTS
+46 FDGDLSTSFIS

-93 SILEGSNEPTFSDST
+93 SILEVSNEPTFTDST
-108 VLYMVTE
+108 ILYMITE

-127 KTNIRYK
+127 KTSSRYK

-139 GPNSKYCVI
+139 GPNGKYCVI

-156 DELGTSTR
+156 DELGTNTR
-164 INSFASSSKNDDDE
+164 LNVLSSKNDDDE
-178 DYYYQATNLPLVTI
+178 DYYYQATNLPLVII

-203 ENYITCTVTIIKDN
+203 ETYITCTVTIIKDN
-217 KIVTKEKAKIKL
+217 KIVTKEKARIKL

-234 SRLDKKSY
+234 SRLEKKSY

-263 IIANYSDKTLMR
+263 IIANFSDKTLMR

-354 KYYLSNKGVVLVIKY
+354 KYYLSDKGVVLVIKY
-369 PKDNDIVKEQET
+369 PKDNDIVKEQES

-387 NKVEEECYDNITDK
+387 NKLEEECYNNIIDK

-426 YMYKEREDDKIY
+426 YMYKERNDDKIY

-448 FDNNQRVYPTL
+448 FDNNNRVYPTL

-481 ILSNENV
+481 ILSNEKV
-488 IKRLKELWSSFI
+488 IKRLKEIWSSFI
-500 ESKVTKNKLIIY
+500 ESKVTKNKLISY
-512 IDEII
+512 INEII
-517 NKINESQKLNF
+517 DKINESQKLNF
-528 MRWDILN
+528 IRWDILN

-545 GSFEAETDYLK
+545 GSFEAETDYLI
-556 YFIIQ
+556 YFIVQ

-566 DEIVKKASYET
+566 DQIVKNASYET
-577 INAEVEIK
+577 INAEVETK
-585 NKHHH
+585 RKSHH
-590 RKDKERITNNFN
+590 RKDEERKTNNFS
-602 FNSFKTFL
+602 FNRFNTFL